1 MKITFALFLVL
12 LLVGFS
18 CKKEQPQPN
27 HGLQNCSCAHEVS
40 ADFTIEE
47 MTTNNTSFA
56 KYTETDTIFAGKN
69 VRFYGMED
77 NATYTWYIGSEVLDT
92 REVKRYFAETLVGQ
106 TITISLVVHKTPNLL
121 CFPSDDGYD
130 SITKSF
136 VIADA
141 YNPTTF
147 YDNQHTNP
155 RFEGVFRMKNENTSD
170 SLDITIE
177 FLATGESGP
186 GAFSLNRMLIYN
198 LDGSGSLTICSYA
211 SEANYR
217 QLWFEMSGYQG
228 GMLHYKLDKSVELE
242 FVQYPTYPQPNIH
255 FKGRKIS

>member
-1 MKITFALFLVL
+1 MKTAILFCTLILV
-12 LLVGFS
+12 FIS

-27 HGLQNCSCAHEVS
+27 NGLENCSCAHEVS

-47 MTTNNTSFA
+47 MTTNNPSFA

-92 REVKRYFAETLVGQ
+92 REVKRYFAESLAGQ

-141 YNPTTF
+141 FDPTTF

-186 GAFSLNRMLIYN
+186 GAFSNNRMNIYN
-198 LDGSGSLTICSYA
+198 LDGNGSISFCSFFT
-211 SEANYR
+211 SFNYR
-217 QLWFEMSGYQG
+217 QLWTTTSGYQSV
-228 GMLHYKLDKSVELE
+228 MLHYKMDNSVELE
-242 FVQYPTYPQPNIH
+242 FVQYPTYPQPIIH

>member
-12 LLVGFS
+12 LLVGVS

-27 HGLQNCSCAHEVS
+27 NGLENCSCAHEVN

-47 MTTNNTSFA
+47 MTTNNPNFVE
-56 KYTETDTIFAGKN
+56 YTETDTIFAGKN
-69 VRFYGMED
+69 VRFYAKEE
-77 NATYTWYIGSEVLDT
+77 NATYTWYIGSEVLDS
-92 REVKRYFAETLVGQ
+92 REVKRYFAETLAGQ

-147 YDNQHTNP
+147 YNNQHTNP
-155 RFEGVFRMKNENTSD
+155 RFEGVFRMKNENSAD

-186 GAFSLNRMLIYN
+186 GAFSVNRMLIYN

-211 SEANYR
+211 SSANYR
-217 QLWFEMSGYQG
+217 QLWFELSGYQG
-228 GMLHYKLDKSVELE
+228 GTLHYKMDNSVELA
-242 FVQYPTYPQPNIH
+242 FVQYPTYPQPIIH
-255 FKGRKIS
+255 FKGRKIN

>member
-1 MKITFALFLVL
+1 MKFSILVVL
-12 LLVGFS
+12 GIVCLVVS

-27 HGLQNCSCAHEVS
+27 NGLENCACAHEVN

-47 MTTNNTSFA
+47 MTTNNPNFV

-69 VRFYGMED
+69 VRFYAKEE
-77 NATYTWYIGSEVLDT
+77 NATYTWYIGSEVLDS
-92 REVKRYFAETLVGQ
+92 REVKRYFAETLAGQ
-106 TITISLVVHKTPNLL
+106 TISISLVVHKTPNLL

-147 YDNQHTNP
+147 YNNQHTNP
-155 RFEGVFRMKNENTSD
+155 RFEGVFRMKNENSAD

-186 GAFSLNRMLIYN
+186 GAFSLDRMNIYN
-198 LDGSGSLTICSYA
+198 LDGNGSITFCSFFT
-211 SEANYR
+211 SFNYR
-217 QLWFEMSGYQG
+217 QLWTTTSGYQAV
-228 GMLHYKLDKSVELE
+228 MLHHKMDHSIELE
-242 FVQYPTYPQPNIH
+242 FVQYPNYPKPIIH
-255 FKGRKIS
+255 FKGRKIN